1 MWTRRQA
8 TTKPGTKL
16 TSQALFDVARVKLE
30 RLKSRGSPLIDSE
43 KIVQITVFPFKT
55 A

>member
-1 MWTRRQA
+1 MWNRRQA

-30 RLKSRGSPLIDSE
+30 RLKSRGSSLIDSE
-43 KIVQITVFPFKT
+43 KIVQIAIFPFKT